1 MKGGVKGVIISAPS
15 VAAAMFL
22 VSVNYEKYDSS
33 HEIASRASCTTN
45 CLGSLAK
52 AIHDNFGTVERLT
65 IRAHAIPVT
74 QKTVDDPSGKLRSD
88 GHGDTKNT
96 QGLCQGCGQGNF
108 RDEWEVYWM
117 AFRAPALSVSFM
129 DLTCHP
135 EKAVKYSDFK
145 KMVKQVQGA
154 QLRVSW

>member
-1 MKGGVKGVIISAPS
+1 MSAPS
-15 VAAAMFL
+15 AAAAMFP
-22 VSVNYEKYDSS
+22 VSVNCEKYDSS
-33 HEIASRASCTTN
+33 HEIANRASCTTN
-45 CLGSLAK
+45 CLGSLAN

-65 IRAHAIPVT
+65 IRAHAIPAT

-88 GHGDTKNT
+88 GHRDTQNT

-108 RDEWEVYWM
+108 RDEWEVYWK

-154 QLRVSW
+154 Q